1 MKVKCPSCGASLS
14 LDVLIAHDEARTAL
28 VALSGISDE
37 LVRGCLKYLTLFR
50 PSEKDLTFARVA
62 KLVGEIAPMI
72 RAGEI
77 SRNRCIYPAP
87 REAWIW
93 AFNRCLEA
101 RDAGKLKPPLTSHG
115 YLLENITFWS
125 PEKTGARIDGSST
138 GAVSLTGDYHPS
150 AISTKLRQGV
160 NELSKWAGNDW
171 LRQEIAAGF
180 AVLSAANLKGR
191 PAAQDLAVLAGLWET
206 RLLERI
212 VAVEGTQF
220 AEELDRPRIQT
231 AFKALRDV
239 AEWPNVI
246 DLIRNLPPRMIP
258 RAMLE
263 RPKPDRAKGRE
274 EMEKVKQSLKKG
286 AKNDY

>member
-77 SRNRCIYPAP
+77 SRNRQTYPAP

-125 PEKTGARIDGSST
+125 PDKTAVTAGA
-138 GAVSLTGDYHPS
+138 AVRKAP
-150 AISTKLRQGV
+150 AAETKLRKGVGKLMEWSNEQG
-160 NELSKWAGNDW
+160 
-171 LRQEIAAGF
+171 
-180 AVLSAANLKGR
+180 
-191 PAAQDLAVLAGLWET
+191 
-206 RLLERI
+206 
-212 VAVEGTQF
+212 EG
-220 AEELDRPRIQT
+220 
-231 AFKALRDV
+231 
-239 AEWPNVI
+239 
-246 DLIRNLPPRMIP
+246 
-258 RAMLE
+258 
-263 RPKPDRAKGRE
+263 G
-274 EMEKVKQSLKKG
+274 
-286 AKNDY
+286 